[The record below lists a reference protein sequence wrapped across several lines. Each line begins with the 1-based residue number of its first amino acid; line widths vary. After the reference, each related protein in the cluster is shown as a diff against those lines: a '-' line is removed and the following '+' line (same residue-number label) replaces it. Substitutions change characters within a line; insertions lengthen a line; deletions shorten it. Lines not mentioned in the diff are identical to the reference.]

1 MRIQLDLDEK
11 GVKLLDRLKITTGSR
26 THKELFNNAITL
38 LDWAISQR
46 QSGRIVASL
55 DESNQNYK
63 ELQMP
68 ALEYSASPTLHK
80 ASSKKI
86 ARFDEE
92 LA

>member
-1 MRIQLDLDEK
+1 MRIQLDLDEV
-11 GVKLLDRLKITTGSR
+11 GMKLLDELKAATGSK

-55 DESNQNYK
+55 DESSKNYK

-68 ALEYSASPTLHK
+68 ALEYAASRM
-80 ASSKKI
+80 SKE
-86 ARFDEE
+86 AV
-92 LA
+92 